1 MTSVDYSYG
10 IFINNVRID
19 RFMVFV
25 NLSLSLAIALL
36 RLLKTFNRFC
46 AMYFIHEYKSLFT
59 ISVTSKI
66 CMVIIMSAIVT
77 FLPLIALPGD
87 FHDFFLLRLKFL
99 ESCKVEITP
108 ATTFPFTICSSIL
121 TTSYTVLRI
130 AIAIIGFLLGIL
142 TVIKFRKYLKKKNIW
157 SKLRAQQE
165 RTLIIQ
171 VNIRSRLYFLYFF

>member
-46 AMYFIHEYKSLFT
+46 AMYFIHEYATLFT
-59 ISVTSKI
+59 KSVTRKI
-66 CMVIIMSAIVT
+66 CIVIIMSAIVT
-77 FLPLIALPGD
+77 FLPLVAFPGD
-87 FHDFFLLRLKFL
+87 FYDLFRLLLKFL
-99 ESCKVEITP
+99 ESCKVEITISII
-108 ATTFPFTICSSIL
+108 FPFTICSRIL

-142 TVIKFRKYLKKKNIW
+142 TVIKFRKYLKQNTW
-157 SKLRAQQE
+157 SQLRTEQE

-171 VNIRSRLYFLYFF
+171 VNICFRLDFLYFF

>member
-36 RLLKTFNRFC
+36 RLLKTFNRFY
-46 AMYFIHEYKSLFT
+46 AMYFIHEYSNLFT
-59 ISVTSKI
+59 ISVTRKI
-66 CMVIIMSAIVT
+66 CIVMIMSAIVT
-77 FLPLIALPGD
+77 FLPLVAFPGD
-87 FHDFFLLRLKFL
+87 FDDLFRLLLKFL

-108 ATTFPFTICSSIL
+108 GITFPFTICSRIL

-130 AIAIIGFLLGIL
+130 AIAIIGLLLGIL
-142 TVIKFRKYLKKKNIW
+142 TVIKFRKYLKQNTW
-157 SKLRAQQE
+157 SISRVEIE

-171 VNIRSRLYFLYFF
+171 VKFCSRLEFYTFY

>member
-1 MTSVDYSYG
+1 MTSVDSSYG

-46 AMYFIHEYKSLFT
+46 AMYFIHEYAKLFT
-59 ISVTSKI
+59 ISVTRKI
-66 CMVIIMSAIVT
+66 CIVIIMSAIFM
-77 FLPLIALPGD
+77 FLPFVAFPGD
-87 FHDFFLLRLKFL
+87 FDDLFRLLLKFL
-99 ESCKVEITP
+99 ESCKVEIT
-108 ATTFPFTICSSIL
+108 TGSIFPFTICSSIL

-142 TVIKFRKYLKKKNIW
+142 TVIKFRKYLKQNKW
-157 SKLRAQQE
+157 SQLRAKQE

-171 VNIRSRLYFLYFF
+171 VNFCSRLDLLYFF